1 MNDYEVFDLGDV
13 GRRGA
18 SVETD
23 GNTKGPPR
31 AEIEE
36 AMRYHHPEKTL
47 ATLPGGPE
55 IRDETLAP
63 FFGADVETYQ
73 KIRHGFVER
82 ARRCARELLEDP
94 RFARLVD
101 ALPFEPGSTVIGLG
115 DSITDDYQSWFEIL
129 RHLLDG
135 RRSDGGVRLINAGIS
150 GDTTAGLLGRI
161 LELLA
166 EEPDWLIVL
175 IGTNDAAFVRD
186 PPTKPRVSP
195 EETAK
200 NLHALRSHIQ
210 AHSSARLAWMTPPPA
225 IEARVNKDAP
235 PAGPVWSDGDLEEL
249 AKLVHEVAGEDPL
262 VDLRKTFGS
271 PATPH
276 FLLPD
281 GLHPSLEGQKA
292 ITAAVVER
300 LSREH

>member
-1 MNDYEVFDLGDV
+1 MSESEGIKE
-13 GRRGA
+13 RRGP
-18 SVETD
+18 T
-23 GNTKGPPR
+23 R

-55 IRDETLAP
+55 IKDETLAP
-63 FFGADVETYQ
+63 FFGTDVETYQ
-73 KIRHGFVER
+73 EIRHGFAER
-82 ARRCARELLEDP
+82 ARRCARELLEDA

-101 ALPFEPGSTVIGLG
+101 ALPFEPGATVIGLG
-115 DSITDDYQSWFEIL
+115 DSITDDYQSWFEML
-129 RHLLDG
+129 GYLLG
-135 RRSDGGVRLINAGIS
+135 RRRSDDSVRLINAGIS
-150 GDTTAGLLGRI
+150 GDTTSGLLGRI

-166 EEPDWLIVL
+166 EEPTWLIVL

-186 PPTKPRVSP
+186 PPTKLRVSP

-200 NLHALRSHIQ
+200 NLHALRGLIQ
-210 AHSSARLAWMTPPPA
+210 AHSSARLAWITPPPA
-225 IEARVNKDAP
+225 IEARVNEDAT
-235 PAGPVWSDGDLEEL
+235 PAGPVWSDEDLEEL
-249 AKLVHEVAGEDPL
+249 AKLVHGVAGEDPL
-262 VDLRKTFGS
+262 VDLRKTFGN
-271 PATPH
+271 PANPD

-292 ITAAVVER
+292 ISAAVVER